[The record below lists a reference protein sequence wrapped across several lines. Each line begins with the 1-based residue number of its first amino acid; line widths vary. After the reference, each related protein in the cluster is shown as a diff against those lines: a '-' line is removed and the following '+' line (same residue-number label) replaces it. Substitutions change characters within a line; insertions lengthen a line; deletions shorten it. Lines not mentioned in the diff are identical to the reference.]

1 VPVLLLLGPS
11 AAGKDSVARALASRR
26 ERAVVI
32 DTDVVRYRFV
42 QRNLTLWD
50 GIVGDGPDVEM
61 HSDAEAQADAG
72 TRAASALARSF
83 VEDGYGVILTDV
95 RPDAHIARYRE
106 LLTDVDLRVVQLL
119 PSFEATEERAH
130 VRAADEGEYRVD
142 ARERRWLY
150 DHQLAVTEY
159 DERIDNTS
167 LTPEETADRIEGW
180 L

>member
-1 VPVLLLLGPS
+1 MPVLLLIGPS
-11 AAGKDSVARALASRR
+11 AAGKDSVARAFASRR
-26 ERAVVI
+26 QRAAVI

-42 QRNLTLWD
+42 QGYLTLWQ
-50 GIVGDGPDVEM
+50 GIVGDGPGVVM
-61 HSDAEAQADAG
+61 HPDAEAQADAG

-83 VEDGYGVILTDV
+83 VEDGYDVVLTDV

-106 LLTDVDLRVVQLL
+106 LLADLGLRVVQLL

-130 VRAADEGEYRVD
+130 ARAAEEGEYRLD

-150 DHQLAVTEY
+150 DHQRAVTDY
-159 DERIDNTS
+159 DARIDNTS
-167 LTPEETADRIEGW
+167 LTAEETADRIEDW